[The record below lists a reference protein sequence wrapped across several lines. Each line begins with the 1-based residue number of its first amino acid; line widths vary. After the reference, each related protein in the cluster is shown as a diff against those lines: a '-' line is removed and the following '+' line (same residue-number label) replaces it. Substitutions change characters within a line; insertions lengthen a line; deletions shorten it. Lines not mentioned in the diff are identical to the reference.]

1 MAVVRVKYR
10 PTTTT
15 TTDGD
20 SKIMGI
26 LEGRTAIV
34 TGAGRGIGKGIAI
47 KFAEEGANVVVNDLG
62 GANGRHRRFAHRRRS
77 RGGDPERRRLGGAE
91 LRLGGH
97 RRGRGRNIFLTAIDE
112 FGALDILVNNAGIL
126 RDRTIFNLEEG
137 DWDAVLDVHLKGHY
151 CCSRPFANYIRGD
164 QPAGLPDHQ
173 LLVRIRPL
181 RQLRQSNYAA
191 AKAGIAGLSRVLAL
205 ELAKYGCTVNTISPG
220 ATTRMTAELRASR
233 GMQVDEDAPE
243 QSPNQI
249 APVCAWLASEAGQEM
264 TAQIID
270 VMRGWIGIM
279 QQPKVIRKFS
289 KEGMW
294 NNREID
300 FIMPQLL
307 KAKQEHDEAVDAKAE
322 PTPV

>member
-1 MAVVRVKYR
+1 
-10 PTTTT
+10 
-15 TTDGD
+15 
-20 SKIMGI
+20 MGI
-26 LEGRTAIV
+26 LDGRTAIV
-34 TGAGRGIGKGIAI
+34 TGAGRGIGKGIAV

-62 GANGRHRRFAHRRRS
+62 GATDGTGGS
-77 RGGDPERRRLGGAE
+77 RIADEVVEEIRGAGGSAVPNYDSVATVEGGQ
-91 LRLGGH
+91 
-97 RRGRGRNIFLTAIDE
+97 NIFQTAIDS

-126 RDRTIFNLEEG
+126 RDRTIFNLVEE

-151 CCSRPFANYIRGD
+151 CCSRPFARYIRETTRPGCRIINFSSVS
-164 QPAGLPDHQ
+164 GLYGNFG
-173 LLVRIRPL
+173 
-181 RQLRQSNYAA
+181 QSNYAA

-233 GMQVDEDAPE
+233 GMQIDENAPE

-249 APVCAWLASEAGQEM
+249 APVCAWLASEAGQDM

-289 KEGMW
+289 KDGMW

-300 FIMPQLL
+300 LIMPQLL
-307 KAKQEHDEAVDAKAE
+307 KAKQEHDAAVDVKAE

>member
-1 MAVVRVKYR
+1 
-10 PTTTT
+10 
-15 TTDGD
+15 
-20 SKIMGI
+20 MGI
-26 LEGRTAIV
+26 LKGRTAIV
-34 TGAGRGIGKGIAI
+34 TGAGRGIGKGIAL

-62 GANGRHRRFAHRRRS
+62 GATDGTGGS
-77 RGGDPERRRLGGAE
+77 RIADEVAREIWSAGGSAASNYDSVATVEGGQ
-91 LRLGGH
+91 
-97 RRGRGRNIFLTAIDE
+97 NIFQTAIDQ

-126 RDRTIFNLEEG
+126 RDRTIFNLEEA
-137 DWDAVLDVHLKGHY
+137 DWDAVLNVHLKGHY
-151 CCSRPFANYIRGD
+151 CCSQPFARYIRETNRTGCRIINFSSVS
-164 QPAGLPDHQ
+164 GLYGNFG
-173 LLVRIRPL
+173 
-181 RQLRQSNYAA
+181 QSNYAA

-233 GMQVDEDAPE
+233 GMQVDENAPE

-249 APVCAWLASEAGQEM
+249 APVCAWLASDAGQEM

-300 FIMPQLL
+300 LIMPQLL
-307 KAKQEHDEAVDAKAE
+307 KAKQDHDAAVDAGAA